1 MVCDVCICNH
11 GRSEWDDT
19 FDAVCSTLILEA
31 HLQGLTLTLTMT
43 LWGIHRWP
51 AAKWTFEIN
60 PQFQRRQFIFLK
72 SLLYGHYNLQIVLFR
87 LFIIK
92 AVPILNKHEIFVT
105 GRFENQ
111 EIGRPH

>member
-72 SLLYGHYNLQIVLFR
+72 SLLWSLQFADCTFQIVYY
-87 LFIIK
+87 K
-92 AVPILNKHEIFVT
+92 SCSNSE
-105 GRFENQ
+105 
-111 EIGRPH
+111 